1 MKIVIINGTGG
12 SGKDAFVNMCKL
24 IDPKI
29 QNYST
34 VDGVKEVARKM
45 GWCDDKSEKGRKFLS
60 DIKDLWDNY
69 NNGATNGTINKTIR
83 YAELL
88 EELGMTSAVFV
99 HCREPEKIAE
109 MKKVIS
115 EKYPVITLF
124 IDRPSVEP
132 ITSNH
137 ADRDVENYEYDL
149 TITND
154 GTLDDL
160 RNSARWF
167 YYTWLAGVDTK

>member
-1 MKIVIINGTGG
+1 LKIVIINGTGG

-167 YYTWLAGVDTK
+167 YYTWLVGVDTK